1 MADSN
6 LYTIVMSTLDP
17 SHATVSVHESDGVAM
32 QSVQKYAASPP
43 GIGPGP
49 YGRFSAFFVAVIT
62 ANSTGTHLQTGA
74 DSPLVPVWLVGL
86 K

>member
-1 MADSN
+1 MTESN

-32 QSVQKYAASPP
+32 QSVQKYAAVP
-43 GIGPGP
+43 IGPGP

-74 DSPLVPVWLVGL
+74 DAPLVPVWLVGL